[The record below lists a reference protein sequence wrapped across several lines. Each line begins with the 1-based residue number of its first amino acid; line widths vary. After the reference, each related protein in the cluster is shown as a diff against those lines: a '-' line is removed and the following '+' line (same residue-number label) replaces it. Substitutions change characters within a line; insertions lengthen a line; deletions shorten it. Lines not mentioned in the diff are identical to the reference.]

1 MRRSPAERGLGTIE
15 ILVALTL
22 FSVAML
28 GVWGMFMLSLSSG
41 VVAETASIAMNLARA
56 RVEILRTMPAAA
68 LLAENDSTS
77 IAQVPPGQGRP
88 YTIRTTVRRAV
99 AGFLDIAVAVS
110 WQVAYGGGCASGNA
124 SASCSGGLVTQMRT
138 LETRVR
144 GPDAP

>member
-1 MRRSPAERGLGTIE
+1 MRRSPAERGLGTLE

-28 GVWGMFMLSLSSG
+28 GVGGMFMLSLSSG
-41 VVAETASIAMNLARA
+41 AAAETASIAMNLARA
-56 RVEILRTMPAAA
+56 RLETLRTIPAAM

-77 IAQVPPGQGRP
+77 IAQVPPGQGRS
-88 YTIRTTVRRAV
+88 YTIHTTVRRTV
-99 AGFLDIAVAVS
+99 AGFLDITVAAS

-124 SASCSGGLVTQMRT
+124 SANCSGRLVMQTRT

>member
-1 MRRSPAERGLGTIE
+1 MIE

-28 GVWGMFMLSLSSG
+28 GVGGMFMLSLSSG
-41 VVAETASIAMNLARA
+41 AVAESASIAMNLARA
-56 RVEILRTMPAAA
+56 RVETLRTLPAAT

-88 YTIRTTVRRAV
+88 YTVHTTVRRAV
-99 AGFLDIAVAVS
+99 AGFLDIAVSVS
-110 WQVAYGGGCASGNA
+110 WQVAYGGGCAFGNA
-124 SASCSGGLVTQMRT
+124 SSNCSGGLVMQTRT

>member
-1 MRRSPAERGLGTIE
+1 MRRSSAECGLGTIE

-22 FSVAML
+22 FSVAMV
-28 GVWGMFMLSLSSG
+28 GVGGMFMLSLSSG
-41 VVAETASIAMNLARA
+41 VAAETASIAMNLARA
-56 RVEILRTMPAAA
+56 RLETLRTIPAAM
-68 LLAENDSTS
+68 LLAENDNTS

-88 YTIRTTVRRAV
+88 YTIHTTVRRAG
-99 AGFLDIAVAVS
+99 AGFLDITVTVG

-124 SASCSGGLVTQMRT
+124 PATCAGGLVMQTRT